1 MAKTNKNADEVV
13 SVFTKEQFL
22 KSKTYGK
29 HRDLLTVL
37 LNDNKTY
44 SKEQVDN
51 MIRKAGN

>member
-1 MAKTNKNADEVV
+1 MAKNTENKTEYE
-13 SVFTKEQFL
+13 FTKEQFL

-37 LNDNKTY
+37 LDDNKTY

-51 MIRKAGN
+51 IIRKAGK